1 VRPSDRPTLPELL
14 ADPALASRIGPEDA
28 PEVLG
33 DLENLRAILWTRL
46 LAGDKGTA
54 SPRPDD
60 AALLTMPEV
69 AAVLRVPVSYAYEL
83 ARTGKLPCLRFGRYV
98 RVEPA
103 ALRDWCAE
111 HRPAIRLDM
120 SLCVT
125 HSHNRDGN
133 GGPAD
138 PQAARAHSGRSR
150 RADRRHG
157 QQRRPV
163 GARRDRHSR
172 VSGPVAPAPGQA
184 VAAPIPA
191 A

>member
-1 VRPSDRPTLPELL
+1 VKTPDRPTFEELL
-14 ADPALASRIGPEDA
+14 ADPALASQVAPEDA
-28 PEVLG
+28 PAVLG
-33 DLENLRAILWTRL
+33 ELENLRAILWTRL
-46 LAGDKGTA
+46 LARTEDTS
-54 SPRPDD
+54 SPGADN
-60 AALLTMPEV
+60 ALLTMPEV
-69 AAVLRVPVSYAYEL
+69 AALLRVPVSYGYEL
-83 ARTGKLPCLRFGRYV
+83 ARTGKLPCVRFGRYV

-103 ALRDWCAE
+103 ALRDWCAQ

-138 PQAARAHSGRSR
+138 PQAARAHSGRPR
-150 RADRRHG
+150 RADRRDG

-163 GARRDRHSR
+163 GARRDGHSG
-172 VSGPVAPAPGQA
+172 VGGPIAPAPGQA
-184 VAAPIPA
+184 VAVSIPA